1 MRSRSRS
8 NQPLSYGRELELYST
23 ATTVGKSSGAGRA
36 STKVEAQLRSLGGEN
51 DSQERILGDGREG
64 EGEGERGIRKT
75 VETRVCEEGEGDG
88 LGRGG

>member
-1 MRSRSRS
+1 M
-8 NQPLSYGRELELYST
+8 
-23 ATTVGKSSGAGRA
+23 GKSSGAGRA